1 MKRVLFTLLSYCF
14 VLVGWAQTP
23 AFDFRATD
31 TYGNNCLYKIID
43 PANKY
48 VELWG
53 ADESVS
59 PYIVSTWGSTRKVT
73 LPATIQHN
81 GNTYTVKRVTN
92 FIRATPHPLA
102 DTLVISEGI
111 QEVGGGGLPFG
122 GLIWSAA
129 PVTYLPT
136 TLKYVHGYGFGECFA
151 VKKFVGLENTQLV
164 RIDGGGFNQCVSLD
178 SMTVWKFPSTL
189 RYLGGGALSMSH
201 KQRELE
207 LPASLDTLDFKFIDG
222 SGTNGISYN
231 IKQINFLKVI
241 RLNRPTPP
249 YTPNVNTNT
258 YVTPEGQTIYQFGDY
273 GLFSYQKATYNPG
286 PPAHYTYTL
295 YTPDSLYTPIDGTA
309 AYEAAAG
316 WDMYKGKYY
325 EQVKIGASGYATLY
339 LANENFK
346 VPTGCDAFVIE
357 NITKA
362 TTPGGLDKANAKKF
376 VAGSIIPAGQAVIL
390 KGAANQT
397 CVYQANVSG
406 TPVTITDNM
415 LIGTATDQ
423 TINATGY
430 DYYLFGNGALG
441 QGFYPQTGHDKSSI
455 SLKAHKAGLRVPKG
469 SGGSAKA
476 FVIDFDAADTYVPTG
491 IQSVKTPQPQTD
503 VIYDL
508 QGRRVTH
515 PTRGIYIM
523 NGKKMVFN

>member
-43 PANKY
+43 PVKKY

-53 ADESVS
+53 ADDTVY

-73 LPATIQHN
+73 LPATIQYN
-81 GNTYTVKRVTN
+81 GNTYQVKYLN
-92 FIRATPHPLA
+92 KFPRAKPLPLA
-102 DTLVISEGI
+102 DTLIISEGI
-111 QEVGGGGLPFG
+111 EEIGRAGSVSAMMWAGGV
-122 GLIWSAA
+122 I
-129 PVTYLPT
+129 TYLPT
-136 TLKYVHGYGFGECFA
+136 TLKYIHNYGFGECFG

-164 RIDGGGFNQCVSLD
+164 KIDNGGFNQCVSLD

-249 YTPNVNTNT
+249 YTPNVNTST
-258 YVTPEGQTIYQFGDY
+258 TVTPQGQTIYQFGDY

-286 PPAHYTYTL
+286 PPVYYTYTL

-325 EQVKIGASGYATLY
+325 EQVKIGVSGYATLY
-339 LANENFK
+339 LANENFE
-346 VPTGCDAFVIE
+346 VPTGYDAFVIE

-430 DYYLFGNGALG
+430 DYYLFGNGDLG
-441 QGFYPQTGHDKSSI
+441 QGFYRQTGHDKSSI

>member
-1 MKRVLFTLLSYCF
+1 MKKKLLVFFVCSF
-14 VLVGWAQTP
+14 VLTSWGQSY
-23 AFDFRATD
+23 DFRAID
-31 TYGNNCLYKIID
+31 EYGNNCFYKIID
-43 PANKY
+43 ASN

-53 ADESVS
+53 ADTDGYPNVS
-59 PYIVSTWGSTRKVT
+59 STWGSTKKVI
-73 LPATIQHN
+73 LPATITHA
-81 GNTYTVKRVTN
+81 GKTYRVKRLEK

-111 QEVGGGGLPFG
+111 EEIGIQA
-122 GLIWSAA
+122 LIWSAGA
-129 PVTYLPT
+129 VTYLPT
-136 TLKYVHGYGFGECFA
+136 TLKKMEGYAFGECWSL
-151 VKKFVGLENTQLV
+151 KELIGLENTQVEKLEMT
-164 RIDGGGFNQCVSLD
+164 FNQCSSVI
-178 SMTVWKFPSTL
+178 THWKLPSTL
-189 RYLGGGALSMSH
+189 KHLGMGSLSLPPSQH
-201 KQRELE
+201 ELV
-207 LPASLDTLDFKFIDG
+207 LPEGLETINYRFIDG
-222 SGTNGISYN
+222 SGTTGHSPGINNFSPNDFLRVIKSLNPVPPTVTNYSTYEQDIMLFN
-231 IKQINFLKVI
+231 ILTKYDYITGVKVYSI
-241 RLNRPTPP
+241 
-249 YTPNVNTNT
+249 
-258 YVTPEGQTIYQFGDY
+258 
-273 GLFSYQKATYNPG
+273 
-286 PPAHYTYTL
+286 
-295 YTPDSLYTPIDGTA
+295 PDSLYIPIDATA
-309 AYEAAAG
+309 AYEAAQG
-316 WDMYKGKYY
+316 WSKYKGKYY

-346 VPTGCDAFVIE
+346 VPAGCDAFVIE

-423 TINATGY
+423 TINAAGY

-441 QGFYPQTGHDKSSI
+441 QGFYRQTGHDKSSI

-469 SGGSAKA
+469 GGGSAKA

-515 PTRGIYIM
+515 PTRGIYIK

>member
-31 TYGNNCLYKIID
+31 VYGNNCLYKIID
-43 PANKY
+43 PVNKY

-53 ADESVS
+53 ADESVPY
-59 PYIVSTWGSTRKVT
+59 PYILSTWGSTKKVT
-73 LPATIQHN
+73 LPATIQYN
-81 GNTYTVKRVTN
+81 GNTYTVKRLEK
-92 FIRATPHPLA
+92 FIRANPHPLA

-111 QEVGGGGLPFG
+111 EEIGIQA
-122 GLIWSAA
+122 LIWSAGA
-129 PVTYLPT
+129 VTYLPT
-136 TLKYVHGYGFGECFA
+136 TLKKMEGYAFGECWSL
-151 VKKFVGLENTQLV
+151 KELIGLENTQVDKLEMA
-164 RIDGGGFNQCVSLD
+164 FNQCSSV
-178 SMTVWKFPSTL
+178 TTHWKLPRTL
-189 RYLGGGALSMSH
+189 KHL
-201 KQRELE
+201 
-207 LPASLDTLDFKFIDG
+207 G
-222 SGTNGISYN
+222 SGTLSMPPSQHELVLPEGLERIDYRFIDASGTLGHAPGLNNFSPTD
-231 IKQINFLKVI
+231 FLKVV
-241 RLNRPTPP
+241 RSLNPVPPTVEN
-249 YTPNVNTNT
+249 YSASEQDIMLFTIITKYDYMTGVRT
-258 YVTPEGQTIYQFGDY
+258 Y
-273 GLFSYQKATYNPG
+273 S
-286 PPAHYTYTL
+286 
-295 YTPDSLYTPIDGTA
+295 TPDSLYIPIDATA
-309 AYEAAAG
+309 AYDVAQG
-316 WDMYKGKYY
+316 WSKYKGKYY

-339 LANENFK
+339 LATENFE
-346 VPTGCDAFVIE
+346 VPTGYEAFVIE

-430 DYYLFGNGALG
+430 DYYLFGNGDLG
-441 QGFYPQTGHDKSSI
+441 QGFYRQTGHDKSSI

-469 SGGSAKA
+469 GGGSAKA

-491 IQSVKTPQPQTD
+491 IQSVKTPQPQSD